1 MKPMVKD
8 KNVNI
13 AITYEGDSIRNCPLD
28 GSLLS
33 KFQLFIFLSILTD
46 IKCDKGW
53 YVVQKFIKA

>member
-46 IKCDKGW
+46 IKCDKG
-53 YVVQKFIKA
+53 